1 MSGSCCSACDWL
13 CGNDERT
20 VFATP
25 GAYQPLLPGH
35 RDTKAVYAAGKQQQ
49 RGEFGRQGSADQD
62 TRQQVYFI
70 GLFLIGG
77 IASTFANNLE
87 AVYIGHIRTC
97 ADSVALRCLHA
108 NCSAAAPYT
117 PANATNVSCPV
128 LVHELQLPCEGR
140 LPQWAL
146 LPPESDAASGEVSG
160 HGLLADACPLSC
172 AQCKSSFA
180 NRDAPAQ
187 LAAYSL
193 VESFLGWFGG
203 LGGLWGGLTPM
214 VGRCVGRGDEEG
226 AGRLLKMSFACCL
239 FSTAVAWTIV
249 YPFGGLIVQGAFAP
263 QQDVYHYAIP
273 FMHVHAAGMFF
284 QYLSVPH
291 SYCDIIIQ
299 NLNEYVTASSAWVPL
314 DKMADYFTCHSMR
327 HGYIHMHFPYAFT

>member
-20 VFATP
+20 IFATP

-49 RGEFGRQGSADQD
+49 RREFGRQGSADQD
-62 TRQQVYFI
+62 TRQQ
-70 GLFLIGG
+70 
-77 IASTFANNLE
+77 
-87 AVYIGHIRTC
+87 
-97 ADSVALRCLHA
+97 
-108 NCSAAAPYT
+108 
-117 PANATNVSCPV
+117 
-128 LVHELQLPCEGR
+128 
-140 LPQWAL
+140 
-146 LPPESDAASGEVSG
+146 ASGEVSG

-284 QYLSVPH
+284 QYFSVPH
-291 SYCDIIIQ
+291 SYCD
-299 NLNEYVTASSAWVPL
+299 NYHHTE
-314 DKMADYFTCHSMR
+314 FE
-327 HGYIHMHFPYAFT
+327 